1 MDTPHGIASVLH
13 LLHPPPLP
21 ARNLRCPPRIQLR
34 IRRPPPAAHGG
45 RRPRLTNPCARAV
58 GPQLLAAFFDAHAP
72 LPRACKAAAM
82 KERERERE
90 RVRRPGHGATDFD
103 APLPEEG
110 GEAQTKAEEHS
121 YAASQSRHIIRINEK
136 LRAGQHLR
144 ERQRET
150 GGAECQ
156 PFGVRSEKR
165 GPCSRALTG
174 AELSTASK
182 ADTQVA
188 RLVALTG
195 GAQTRPQAS
204 TGPTLWLQP
213 PGGSRDRRNDISVLA
228 GHSRCPRPAP

>member
-90 RVRRPGHGATDFD
+90 RECGGRAMAQLTLTPHCPKKEERHRPRRRRT
-103 APLPEEG
+103 
-110 GEAQTKAEEHS
+110 
-121 YAASQSRHIIRINEK
+121 SQSRHIIRINEK

-188 RLVALTG
+188 RWVALTG

>member
-1 MDTPHGIASVLH
+1 
-13 LLHPPPLP
+13 
-21 ARNLRCPPRIQLR
+21 
-34 IRRPPPAAHGG
+34 
-45 RRPRLTNPCARAV
+45 
-58 GPQLLAAFFDAHAP
+58 
-72 LPRACKAAAM
+72 M

-110 GEAQTKAEEHS
+110 GEAQTKAEEDIAIPTHNKNKREAPGR
-121 YAASQSRHIIRINEK
+121 AAP
-136 LRAGQHLR
+136 A
-144 ERQRET
+144 RET
-150 GGAECQ
+150 ERDRRSGAECQ

-188 RLVALTG
+188 RWVVALTG

>member
-1 MDTPHGIASVLH
+1 MEVADPDSPTLAREPSAPSSSPHSSM
-13 LLHPPPLP
+13 
-21 ARNLRCPPRIQLR
+21 
-34 IRRPPPAAHGG
+34 
-45 RRPRLTNPCARAV
+45 
-58 GPQLLAAFFDAHAP
+58 

-110 GEAQTKAEEHS
+110 GEAQTKAEEDS

-188 RLVALTG
+188 RWVALTG